1 MPSGSR
7 APRLAPEQR
16 IAAHITRVGRFR
28 ALDPA
33 RPKQPPSLGALL
45 GRAGWALLVGESLR
59 RAWRRSRT
67 AGGAADAAGQSED

>member
-1 MPSGSR
+1 VPGRAR

-33 RPKQPPSLGALL
+33 RPKRPPSLAALL
-45 GRAGWALLVGESLR
+45 GRVGWALLVGESLR
-59 RAWRRSRT
+59 RAWKRSRT
-67 AGGAADAAGQSED
+67 AGGDAGAAGPSED